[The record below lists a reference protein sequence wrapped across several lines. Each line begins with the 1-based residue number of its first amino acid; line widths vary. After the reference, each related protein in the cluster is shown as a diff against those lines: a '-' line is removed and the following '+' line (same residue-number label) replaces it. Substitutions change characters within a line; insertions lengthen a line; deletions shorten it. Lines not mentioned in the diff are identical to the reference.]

1 MKFDMD
7 KMIDELVDH
16 EGLELHPYEDSL
28 GILTI
33 GVGRNLEERGI
44 SEDEAFYLLGN
55 DIEVIWDELISKH
68 PIVEDLDDQRQM
80 ILLNMAFNM
89 GVPRLGKFKKMWAA
103 IESGDM
109 EEASKQALDSR
120 WADQVG
126 RRAEEL
132 AERGVAEELGENV
145 EARQNG

>member
-7 KMIDELVDH
+7 KMIEQLVDH

-55 DIEVIWDELISKH
+55 DIEIIWDELIKQH

-80 ILLNMAFNM
+80 ILLDMAFNM

-103 IESGDM
+103 IEDGDM
-109 EEASKQALDSR
+109 IDASKQALDSR

-126 RRAEEL
+126 RRAERL
-132 AERGVAEELGENV
+132 AERLTSGLPH
-145 EARQNG
+145 

>member
-7 KMIDELVDH
+7 KMIEQLVDH

-55 DIEVIWDELISKH
+55 DIEIIWDELIKQH

-80 ILLNMAFNM
+80 ILLDMALNM

-103 IESGDM
+103 IEDGDM
-109 EEASKQALDSR
+109 IEASKQALDSR

-126 RRAEEL
+126 RRAERL
-132 AERGVAEELGENV
+132 AERLTSGLPH
-145 EARQNG
+145 

>member
-7 KMIDELVDH
+7 SLIQQLGEH
-16 EGLELHPYEDSL
+16 EGLELFPYEDTL
-28 GILTI
+28 GIVTI

-44 SEDEAFYLLGN
+44 SEDEAFYLLSN
-55 DIEVIWDELISKH
+55 DIEVIWDELIKQH

-80 ILLNMAFNM
+80 VLLDMAFNM

-103 IESGDM
+103 IEDGDM
-109 EEASKQALDSR
+109 NEASKQALDSR

-126 RRAEEL
+126 RRAETL
-132 AERGVAEELGENV
+132 AERLISGLPH
-145 EARQNG
+145 

>member
-7 KMIDELVDH
+7 KMIEQLVDH
-16 EGLELHPYEDSL
+16 EGLELLPYEDSL
-28 GILTI
+28 GIITI

-55 DIEVIWDELISKH
+55 DIEIIWDELIKQH

-80 ILLNMAFNM
+80 ILLDMAFNM

-103 IESGDM
+103 IEDGDM
-109 EEASKQALDSR
+109 IEASKQALDSR

-126 RRAEEL
+126 RRAERL
-132 AERGVAEELGENV
+132 AERLTSGLPH
-145 EARQNG
+145 

>member
-7 KMIDELVDH
+7 KMIEQLVDH

-55 DIEVIWDELISKH
+55 DIEIIWDELIKQH
-68 PIVEDLDDQRQM
+68 PIVEDLDDHRQM
-80 ILLNMAFNM
+80 ILLDMAFNM

-103 IESGDM
+103 IEDGDM
-109 EEASKQALDSR
+109 IEASKQALDSR

-126 RRAEEL
+126 RRAERL
-132 AERGVAEELGENV
+132 AERLTSGLPH
-145 EARQNG
+145 

>member
-1 MKFDMD
+1 MKFNMD

-16 EGLELHPYEDSL
+16 EGLELFPYEDSL
-28 GILTI
+28 GIVTI

-44 SEDEAFYLLGN
+44 SEDEAFYLLSN
-55 DIEVIWDELISKH
+55 DIDVIWEELIKSH

-89 GVPRLGKFKKMWAA
+89 GVPRLSKFKKMWAA
-103 IESGDM
+103 IENNNM
-109 EEASKQALDSR
+109 EEASKEALDSR
-120 WADQVG
+120 WASQVG

-132 AERGVAEELGENV
+132 AERLITGLPH
-145 EARQNG
+145 

>member
-7 KMIDELVDH
+7 KMIEQLVDH
-16 EGLELHPYEDSL
+16 EGLELHPYEDRL
-28 GILTI
+28 GIITI

-55 DIEVIWDELISKH
+55 DIEIIWDELIKQH

-80 ILLNMAFNM
+80 ILLDMAFNM

-103 IESGDM
+103 IEDGDM
-109 EEASKQALDSR
+109 IEASKQALDSR

-126 RRAEEL
+126 RRAERL
-132 AERGVAEELGENV
+132 AERLTSGLPH
-145 EARQNG
+145 

>member
-7 KMIDELVDH
+7 KMIEQLVDH

-44 SEDEAFYLLGN
+44 SEDEAFYLLAN
-55 DIEVIWDELISKH
+55 DIDIIWDELIKQH

-80 ILLNMAFNM
+80 ILLDMAFNM

-103 IESGDM
+103 IEEGDM
-109 EEASKQALDSR
+109 NEASKQALDSR

-126 RRAEEL
+126 RRAETL
-132 AERGVAEELGENV
+132 AERIISGLPH
-145 EARQNG
+145 

>member
-1 MKFDMD
+1 MD
-7 KMIDELVDH
+7 SLIEQLVDH

-55 DIEVIWDELISKH
+55 DIEVIWDELIKQH

-80 ILLNMAFNM
+80 ILLDMAFNM

-103 IESGDM
+103 IEDGDM
-109 EEASKQALDSR
+109 NEASKQALDSR

-126 RRAEEL
+126 RRAERL
-132 AERGVAEELGENV
+132 AERLISGLPH
-145 EARQNG
+145 

>member
-7 KMIDELVDH
+7 SLIEQLVDH
-16 EGLELHPYEDSL
+16 EGLELFPYEDTL
-28 GILTI
+28 GIITI

-44 SEDEAFYLLGN
+44 SEDEAFYLLSN
-55 DIEVIWDELISKH
+55 DIEVIWDELIKQH

-80 ILLNMAFNM
+80 VLLDMAFNM

-103 IESGDM
+103 IEEGDM
-109 EEASKQALDSR
+109 NEASKQALDSR

-126 RRAEEL
+126 RRAETL
-132 AERGVAEELGENV
+132 AERLISGLPH
-145 EARQNG
+145 

>member
-7 KMIDELVDH
+7 KMIEQLVDH

-28 GILTI
+28 GIITI

-55 DIEVIWDELISKH
+55 DIEIIWDELIKQH

-80 ILLNMAFNM
+80 ILLDMAFNM

-103 IESGDM
+103 IEDGDM
-109 EEASKQALDSR
+109 IEASKQALDSR

-126 RRAEEL
+126 RRAERL
-132 AERGVAEELGENV
+132 AERLISGLPH
-145 EARQNG
+145 

>member
-7 KMIDELVDH
+7 KMIEELVDH

-28 GILTI
+28 GITTI

-55 DIEVIWDELISKH
+55 DIEIIWDELISKH
-68 PIVEDLDDQRQM
+68 PIVEELDDQRQM

-103 IESGDM
+103 IENNDM

-120 WADQVG
+120 WANQVG
-126 RRAEEL
+126 RRADEL
-132 AERGVAEELGENV
+132 A
-145 EARQNG
+145 ARLISGLPH

>member
-7 KMIDELVDH
+7 KMIEQLVDH

-55 DIEVIWDELISKH
+55 DIEIIWDELIKQH

-80 ILLNMAFNM
+80 ILLDMAFNM

-103 IESGDM
+103 IEDGDM
-109 EEASKQALDSR
+109 SEASKQALDSR

-126 RRAEEL
+126 RRAERL
-132 AERGVAEELGENV
+132 AERLTSGLPH
-145 EARQNG
+145 

>member
-7 KMIDELVDH
+7 SLIQQLVEH
-16 EGLELHPYEDSL
+16 EGLELFPYEDTL
-28 GILTI
+28 GIVTI

-44 SEDEAFYLLGN
+44 SEDEAFYLLSN
-55 DIEVIWDELISKH
+55 DIEVIWDELVKQH

-80 ILLNMAFNM
+80 VLLDMAFNM

-103 IESGDM
+103 IEDGDM
-109 EEASKQALDSR
+109 NEASKQALDSR

-126 RRAEEL
+126 RRAESL
-132 AERGVAEELGENV
+132 AERLISGLPH
-145 EARQNG
+145 

>member
-7 KMIDELVDH
+7 KMIEQLVDH

-55 DIEVIWDELISKH
+55 DIEIIWDELIKQH
-68 PIVEDLDDQRQM
+68 PIVEELDDQRQM
-80 ILLNMAFNM
+80 ILLDMAFNM

-103 IESGDM
+103 IENGDM
-109 EEASKQALDSR
+109 IEASKQALDSR

-126 RRAEEL
+126 RRAERL
-132 AERGVAEELGENV
+132 AERLTSGLPH
-145 EARQNG
+145 

>member
-7 KMIDELVDH
+7 KMIEQLVDH

-55 DIEVIWDELISKH
+55 DIEIIWDELIKQH

-80 ILLNMAFNM
+80 ILLDMAFNM
-89 GVPRLGKFKKMWAA
+89 GVPRLGKFKKMWGA
-103 IESGDM
+103 IEDGDM
-109 EEASKQALDSR
+109 IEASKQALDSR

-126 RRAEEL
+126 RRAERL
-132 AERGVAEELGENV
+132 AERLTSGLPH
-145 EARQNG
+145 

>member
-7 KMIDELVDH
+7 KMIEQLVDH

-44 SEDEAFYLLGN
+44 SEDEAFYLLAN
-55 DIEVIWDELISKH
+55 DIDIIWDELIKQH

-80 ILLNMAFNM
+80 ILLDMAFNM

-103 IESGDM
+103 IEDGDM
-109 EEASKQALDSR
+109 IEASKQARDSR

-126 RRAEEL
+126 RRAERL
-132 AERGVAEELGENV
+132 AERLTSGLPH
-145 EARQNG
+145 

>member
-7 KMIDELVDH
+7 KMIEQLVDH
-16 EGLELHPYEDSL
+16 EGLELLPYEDSL
-28 GILTI
+28 GIITI

-44 SEDEAFYLLGN
+44 SEDEAFYLLAN
-55 DIEVIWDELISKH
+55 DIDIIWDELIKQH

-80 ILLNMAFNM
+80 ILLDMAFNM

-103 IESGDM
+103 IEDGDM
-109 EEASKQALDSR
+109 IEASKQALDSR

-126 RRAEEL
+126 RRAERL
-132 AERGVAEELGENV
+132 AERLTSGLPH
-145 EARQNG
+145 

>member
-7 KMIDELVDH
+7 KMIEQLVDH
-16 EGLELHPYEDSL
+16 DGLELHPYEDSL

-55 DIEVIWDELISKH
+55 DIEIIWDELIKQH

-80 ILLNMAFNM
+80 ILLDMAFNM

-103 IESGDM
+103 IEDGDM
-109 EEASKQALDSR
+109 IEASKQALDSR

-126 RRAEEL
+126 RRAERL
-132 AERGVAEELGENV
+132 AERLTSGLPH
-145 EARQNG
+145 

>member
-7 KMIDELVDH
+7 KMIEQLVDH

-55 DIEVIWDELISKH
+55 EIEIIWDELIKQH

-80 ILLNMAFNM
+80 ILLDMAFNM

-103 IESGDM
+103 IEDGDM
-109 EEASKQALDSR
+109 IEASKQALDSR

-126 RRAEEL
+126 RRAERL
-132 AERGVAEELGENV
+132 AERLTSGLPH
-145 EARQNG
+145 

>member
-7 KMIDELVDH
+7 SLIQQLVEH
-16 EGLELHPYEDSL
+16 EGLELFPYEDTL
-28 GILTI
+28 GIVTI

-55 DIEVIWDELISKH
+55 DIEVIWDELVKQH

-80 ILLNMAFNM
+80 VLLDMAFNM

-103 IESGDM
+103 IEDGDM
-109 EEASKQALDSR
+109 NEASKQALDSR

-126 RRAEEL
+126 RRAETL
-132 AERGVAEELGENV
+132 AERLISGLPH
-145 EARQNG
+145 

>member
-7 KMIDELVDH
+7 KMIEQLVDH

-28 GILTI
+28 GIITI

-55 DIEVIWDELISKH
+55 DIEIIWDELIKQH

-80 ILLNMAFNM
+80 ILLDMAFNM
-89 GVPRLGKFKKMWAA
+89 GGPRLGKFKKMWAA
-103 IESGDM
+103 IEDGDM
-109 EEASKQALDSR
+109 IEASKQALDSR

-126 RRAEEL
+126 RRAERL
-132 AERGVAEELGENV
+132 AERLTSGLPH
-145 EARQNG
+145 

>member
-7 KMIDELVDH
+7 KMIEQLVDH

-55 DIEVIWDELISKH
+55 DIEIIWDELIKQH

-80 ILLNMAFNM
+80 ILLDMAFNM

-103 IESGDM
+103 IENGDM
-109 EEASKQALDSR
+109 IEASKQALDSR

-126 RRAEEL
+126 RRAERL
-132 AERGVAEELGENV
+132 AERLPSGLPH
-145 EARQNG
+145 

>member
-1 MKFDMD
+1 MLIKFDMD

-28 GILTI
+28 GITTI

-44 SEDEAFYLLGN
+44 SEDEAFYLLKN
-55 DIEVIWDELISKH
+55 DIEIIWDELISKH
-68 PIVEDLDDQRQM
+68 PIVEELDAQRQM

-103 IESGDM
+103 LQKEDYGEDRSK
-109 EEASKQALDSR
+109 ASY
-120 WADQVG
+120 
-126 RRAEEL
+126 
-132 AERGVAEELGENV
+132 
-145 EARQNG
+145 

>member
-7 KMIDELVDH
+7 SLIEQLVEH
-16 EGLELHPYEDSL
+16 EGLELFPYEDSL
-28 GILTI
+28 GIVTI

-55 DIEVIWDELISKH
+55 DIEVIWDELIKQH

-80 ILLNMAFNM
+80 ILLDMAFNM

-103 IESGDM
+103 IEDGDM
-109 EEASKQALDSR
+109 NEASKQALDSR

-126 RRAEEL
+126 RRAERL
-132 AERGVAEELGENV
+132 AERLISGLPH
-145 EARQNG
+145 

>member
-7 KMIDELVDH
+7 KMIEQLVDH

-55 DIEVIWDELISKH
+55 DIEIIWDELIKQH

-80 ILLNMAFNM
+80 ILLDMAFNM

-103 IESGDM
+103 IEDGDM
-109 EEASKQALDSR
+109 IEASKQALDSR

-126 RRAEEL
+126 SRAERL
-132 AERGVAEELGENV
+132 AERLTSGLPH
-145 EARQNG
+145 

>member
-7 KMIDELVDH
+7 SLIQQLVEH
-16 EGLELHPYEDSL
+16 EGLELFPYEDTL
-28 GILTI
+28 GIVTI

-44 SEDEAFYLLGN
+44 SEDEAFYLLSN
-55 DIEVIWDELISKH
+55 DIEVIWDELIKQH

-80 ILLNMAFNM
+80 VLLDMAFNM

-103 IESGDM
+103 IEDGDM
-109 EEASKQALDSR
+109 NEASKQALDSR

-126 RRAEEL
+126 RRAESL
-132 AERGVAEELGENV
+132 AERLISGLPH
-145 EARQNG
+145 

>member
-7 KMIDELVDH
+7 KMIEQLVDH

-55 DIEVIWDELISKH
+55 DIEIIWDELIKH
-68 PIVEDLDDQRQM
+68 HRIVEDLDDQRQM
-80 ILLNMAFNM
+80 ILLDMAFNM

-103 IESGDM
+103 IEDGDM
-109 EEASKQALDSR
+109 IEASKQALDSR

-126 RRAEEL
+126 RRAERL
-132 AERGVAEELGENV
+132 AERLTSGLPH
-145 EARQNG
+145 

>member
-7 KMIDELVDH
+7 KMIEQLVDH

-28 GILTI
+28 GIITI

-44 SEDEAFYLLGN
+44 SEDEAFYLLAN
-55 DIEVIWDELISKH
+55 DIDIIWDELIKKH

-80 ILLNMAFNM
+80 ILLDMAFNM

-103 IESGDM
+103 IEDGDM
-109 EEASKQALDSR
+109 IEASKQALDSR

-126 RRAEEL
+126 RRAERL
-132 AERGVAEELGENV
+132 AERLTSGLPH
-145 EARQNG
+145 